1 MQLDI
6 INFDGKKVGSVELTD
21 SIFGVEPRADILHRV
36 VTWQRAKQR
45 AGTHAV
51 KSVSDV
57 AGSGKKAFKQK
68 KTGNARQGERYNVH
82 MRGGGVVHG
91 PVVRDHSIDL
101 PKKIR
106 SLGLKMALSS
116 KAQDGSLVIIDSEKL
131 AAAKT
136 NTFAK
141 QLKKLDIASALFVGA
156 AELDENFK
164 KSAANIANID
174 VLPTMGLNVLDI
186 LKHEK
191 LVLTADAVKAVEA
204 RLAYYIRI
212 EGKQNGRKNS

>member
-6 INFDGKKVGSVELTD
+6 INFDGKKVGSVERAD
-21 SIFGVEPRADILHRV
+21 SSFGLEPRADIVHRV
-36 VTWQRAKQR
+36 VTWQRAKSR

-51 KSVSDV
+51 KTVSDV
-57 AGSGKKAFKQK
+57 QGSGKKAFKQK

-116 KAQDGSLVIIDSEKL
+116 KAKDGSLVIIDSEKL

-141 QLKKLDIASALFVGA
+141 QLKKLEIASALFVGA
-156 AELDENFK
+156 TELDENFV
-164 KSAANIANID
+164 KSAANIANVD
-174 VLPTMGLNVLDI
+174 VLPTIGLNVLDI

-204 RLAYYIRI
+204 RLA
-212 EGKQNGRKNS
+212 

>member
-1 MQLDI
+1 MQVNI
-6 INFDGKKVGSVELTD
+6 INFDGKAVGKIDLQD
-21 SIFGVEPRADILHRV
+21 SIFGLDARADILHRV
-36 VTWQRAKQR
+36 VTWQRAKSR

-51 KSVSDV
+51 KTVSDV

-106 SLGLKMALSS
+106 ALGLKMALSS
-116 KAQDGSLVIIDSEKL
+116 KVKEGALVVIDSEKVS
-131 AAAKT
+131 AAKT
-136 NTFAK
+136 ATVAK
-141 QLKKLDIASALFVGA
+141 QLKKLNIVSALFVGA
-156 AELDENFK
+156 DTLDENFK
-164 KSAANIANID
+164 KSAANINNVD
-174 VLPTMGLNVLDI
+174 VLPTVGLNVLDI

-191 LVLTADAVKAVEA
+191 LVLTADAVKAIET
-204 RLAYYIRI
+204 RLGA
-212 EGKQNGRKNS
+212 

>member
-21 SIFGVEPRADILHRV
+21 SIFGLEPRADILHRV
-36 VTWQRAKQR
+36 VTWQRAKSR

-51 KSVSDV
+51 KTVSDV

-136 NTFAK
+136 NAFAK
-141 QLKKLDIASALFVGA
+141 QLKKLEIASALFVGA
-156 AELDENFK
+156 TELDENFK

-204 RLAYYIRI
+204 RLA
-212 EGKQNGRKNS
+212 

>member
-6 INFDGKKVGSVELTD
+6 INFDGKKVGSVELAD
-21 SIFGVEPRADILHRV
+21 SIFGLEPRADILHRV
-36 VTWQRAKQR
+36 VTWQRAKSR

-51 KSVSDV
+51 KTVSDV
-57 AGSGKKAFKQK
+57 QGSGKKAFKQK

-106 SLGLKMALSS
+106 SLGLKMALAS
-116 KAQDGSLVIIDSEKL
+116 KAKDGSLVIIDSEKL

-136 NTFAK
+136 NAFAK
-141 QLKKLDIASALFVGA
+141 QLKKLEIASALFVGA
-156 AELDENFK
+156 TELDENFV
-164 KSAANIANID
+164 KSAANIANVD
-174 VLPTMGLNVLDI
+174 VLPTIGLNVLDI

-204 RLAYYIRI
+204 RLA
-212 EGKQNGRKNS
+212 

>member
-1 MQLDI
+1 MQVNV
-6 INFDGKKVGSVELTD
+6 INFDGKAVGKIDLQD
-21 SIFGVEPRADILHRV
+21 SIFGLDARADILHRV
-36 VTWQRAKQR
+36 VTWQRAKSR

-51 KSVSDV
+51 KTVSDV

-116 KAQDGSLVIIDSEKL
+116 KAKEEALIIVDSEKMS
-131 AAAKT
+131 AAKT
-136 NTFAK
+136 ATFAK
-141 QLKKLDIASALFVGA
+141 QLKKLNIASALFVGA
-156 AELDENFK
+156 DKLDENFR
-164 KSAANIANID
+164 KSAANINNVD
-174 VLPTMGLNVLDI
+174 VLPTIGLNVLDI
-186 LKHEK
+186 LNHDK
-191 LVLTADAVKAVEA
+191 LVLTADAVKAIEA
-204 RLAYYIRI
+204 RLGA
-212 EGKQNGRKNS
+212 

>member
-1 MQLDI
+1 MQIDV
-6 INFDGKKVGSVELTD
+6 INFDGKAVGKVDLAD
-21 SIFGVEPRADILHRV
+21 QIFGVEPRADILHRV
-36 VTWQRAKQR
+36 VTWQRAKSR

-51 KSVSDV
+51 KTVSDV

-106 SLGLKMALSS
+106 ALGLKMALSS
-116 KAQDGSLVIIDSEKL
+116 KVRDGNLVVIDSEKL
-131 AAAKT
+131 AAVKT
-136 NTFAK
+136 GALAK
-141 QLKKLDIASALFVGA
+141 QLKKLDLNSALFVGA
-156 AELDENFK
+156 ADLDANFQ
-164 KSAANIANID
+164 KSMANIPNID
-174 VLPTMGLNVLDI
+174 ALPTIGLNVLDI
-186 LKHEK
+186 LNHDK

-204 RLAYYIRI
+204 RLA
-212 EGKQNGRKNS
+212 

>member
-21 SIFGVEPRADILHRV
+21 SIFGLEPRADILHRV

-136 NTFAK
+136 NAFAK

-156 AELDENFK
+156 TELDENFK

-174 VLPTMGLNVLDI
+174 VLPTIGLNVLDI

-204 RLAYYIRI
+204 RLA
-212 EGKQNGRKNS
+212 

>member
-6 INFDGKKVGSVELTD
+6 INFDGKKVGSVELAD
-21 SIFGVEPRADILHRV
+21 SIFGIEPRADILHRV
-36 VTWQRAKQR
+36 VTWQRAKSR

-51 KSVSDV
+51 KTVSDV
-57 AGSGKKAFKQK
+57 QGSGKKAFKQK

-116 KAQDGSLVIIDSEKL
+116 KAKDGSLIIIDSEKL
-131 AAAKT
+131 EAAKT
-136 NTFAK
+136 NAFAK

-156 AELDENFK
+156 ADLDENFK

-174 VLPTMGLNVLDI
+174 VLPTIGLNVLDI

-204 RLAYYIRI
+204 RLA
-212 EGKQNGRKNS
+212 

>member
-6 INFDGKKVGSVELTD
+6 INFDGKKVGSVELIE
-21 SIFGVEPRADILHRV
+21 SIFGLEPRADILDRV
-36 VTWQRAKQR
+36 VTWQRAKSR

-51 KSVSDV
+51 KTVADV
-57 AGSGKKAFKQK
+57 QGSGKKAFKQK

-91 PVVRDHSIDL
+91 PVVRDHNIDL

-106 SLGLKMALSS
+106 ALGLKMALSS
-116 KAQDGSLVIIDSEKL
+116 KVKEGSLIVIDSEKMKE
-131 AAAKT
+131 AKT
-136 NTFAK
+136 STLAK
-141 QLKKLDIASALFVGA
+141 QLKKMNVASALFVGA
-156 AELDENFK
+156 ETVDTNFK
-164 KSAANIANID
+164 KSAANIINVD
-174 VLPTMGLNVLDI
+174 VLPTIGLNVLDI

-204 RLAYYIRI
+204 RL
-212 EGKQNGRKNS
+212 S

>member
-1 MQLDI
+1 MQVEIL
-6 INFDGKKVGSVELTD
+6 NLDGKSVGKANLQE
-21 SIFGVEPRADILHRV
+21 SIFGIDPRADILHRV
-36 VTWQRAKQR
+36 VTWQRANAR

-51 KSVSDV
+51 KTVSDV

-68 KTGNARQGERYNVH
+68 KTGNAREGERYNVH

-91 PVVRDHSIDL
+91 PVVRDHNIDL

-116 KAQDGSLVIIDSEKL
+116 KLKEGALIIIDSEKMKE
-131 AAAKT
+131 AKT
-136 NTFAK
+136 STLAK
-141 QLKKLDIASALFVGA
+141 QLKKMNIASALFVGA
-156 AELDENFK
+156 EKVDENFK
-164 KSAANIANID
+164 KSAANIINVD
-174 VLPTMGLNVLDI
+174 VLPTIGLNVLDI

-204 RLAYYIRI
+204 RLA
-212 EGKQNGRKNS
+212 

>member
-6 INFDGKKVGSVELTD
+6 INFDGKKVGSVELAE
-21 SIFGVEPRADILHRV
+21 SIFGVAPRADILHRV
-36 VTWQRAKQR
+36 VTWQRAKSR

-51 KSVSDV
+51 KTVSDV

-68 KTGNARQGERYNVH
+68 KTGNARQGEKYNVH

-116 KAQDGSLVIIDSEKL
+116 KAQEGSLVIIDSEKL

-136 NTFAK
+136 NAFAK
-141 QLKKLDIASALFVGA
+141 QLKKLNIASALFVGA
-156 AELDENFK
+156 TELDENFK
-164 KSAANIANID
+164 KSAANIANVD
-174 VLPTMGLNVLDI
+174 VLPTIGLNVLDI

-204 RLAYYIRI
+204 RLA
-212 EGKQNGRKNS
+212 

>member
-1 MQLDI
+1 MQVDI
-6 INFDGKKVGSVELTD
+6 LSLDGKSVGKVELND
-21 SIFGVEPRADILHRV
+21 SIFGIDPRADILHRV
-36 VTWQRAKQR
+36 VTWQRANSR

-51 KSVSDV
+51 KTVSDV

-68 KTGNARQGERYNVH
+68 KTGNAREGERYNVH

-116 KAQDGSLVIIDSEKL
+116 KVKEGSLIVIDSEKMK
-131 AAAKT
+131 AAKT
-136 NTFAK
+136 KELAK
-141 QLKKLDIASALFVGA
+141 QLEKMKIASALFVGA
-156 AELDENFK
+156 ESIDENFK
-164 KSAANIANID
+164 KSAANIINVD
-174 VLPTMGLNVLDI
+174 VLPTIGLNVLDI

-191 LVLTADAVKAVEA
+191 LVLTADAVKAVET
-204 RLAYYIRI
+204 RLA
-212 EGKQNGRKNS
+212 

>member
-21 SIFGVEPRADILHRV
+21 SIFGLEPRADILHRV

-51 KSVSDV
+51 KTVSDV

-68 KTGNARQGERYNVH
+68 KTGNARQGEKYNVH

-136 NTFAK
+136 NAFAK

-156 AELDENFK
+156 TELDENFK

-204 RLAYYIRI
+204 RLA
-212 EGKQNGRKNS
+212 

>member
-1 MQLDI
+1 MQVEIL
-6 INFDGKKVGSVELTD
+6 NLDGKAVGKIELND
-21 SIFGVEPRADILHRV
+21 GIFGIDPRADILHRV
-36 VTWQRAKQR
+36 VTWQRANAR

-51 KSVSDV
+51 KTVSDV

-68 KTGNARQGERYNVH
+68 KTGNAREGERYNVH

-91 PVVRDHSIDL
+91 PVVRDHGIDL

-116 KAQDGSLVIIDSEKL
+116 KAKEGALIVIDTEKV

-136 NTFAK
+136 GALAK
-141 QLKKLDIASALFVGA
+141 QLKKMKVASALFVGA
-156 AELDENFK
+156 ESIDTNFK
-164 KSAANIANID
+164 KSAANIANVD
-174 VLPTMGLNVLDI
+174 VLPTIGLNVLDI

-204 RLAYYIRI
+204 RL
-212 EGKQNGRKNS
+212 S

>member
-21 SIFGVEPRADILHRV
+21 SIFGLEPRAAILHRV

-51 KSVSDV
+51 KTVSDV

-136 NTFAK
+136 NAFAK
-141 QLKKLDIASALFVGA
+141 QLKKLEIASALFVGA
-156 AELDENFK
+156 TELDENFK

-204 RLAYYIRI
+204 RLA
-212 EGKQNGRKNS
+212 

>member
-1 MQLDI
+1 MQVDI
-6 INFDGKKVGSVELTD
+6 INFDGKSVGKVELAD
-21 SIFGVEPRADILHRV
+21 QIFGLEPRADILHRV
-36 VTWQRAKQR
+36 VTWQRAKSR

-57 AGSGKKAFKQK
+57 EGSGKKAFKQK

-101 PKKIR
+101 PKKVR
-106 SLGLKMALSS
+106 ALGLKMALSS
-116 KAQDGSLVIIDSEKL
+116 KVKEGSLIVIDSEKL
-131 AAAKT
+131 AAVKT
-136 NTFAK
+136 NTLAK
-141 QLKKLDIASALFVGA
+141 QLKKLNWASALFVGA
-156 AELDENFK
+156 DALDENFT

-174 VLPTMGLNVLDI
+174 ALPTIGLNVLDI
-186 LKHEK
+186 LKHDK

-204 RLAYYIRI
+204 RLA
-212 EGKQNGRKNS
+212 

>member
-1 MQLDI
+1 MQVDV
-6 INFDGKKVGSVELTD
+6 INFDGKSVGKIELAD
-21 SIFGVEPRADILHRV
+21 QIFGIDARADILHRV
-36 VTWQRAKQR
+36 VTWQRAKSR

-51 KSVSDV
+51 KTVSDV

-91 PVVRDHSIDL
+91 PIVRDHSIDL

-116 KAQDGSLVIIDSEKL
+116 KVKDGNLVVIDSEKL
-131 AAAKT
+131 ASVKTAAL
-136 NTFAK
+136 AK
-141 QLKKLDIASALFVGA
+141 QLKKLDIKSALFVGA
-156 AELDENFK
+156 DALDENFR

-174 VLPTMGLNVLDI
+174 ALPTVGLNVLDI
-186 LKHEK
+186 LKHDK

-204 RLAYYIRI
+204 RLA
-212 EGKQNGRKNS
+212 

>member
-6 INFDGKKVGSVELTD
+6 INFDGKTVGKVELAD
-21 SIFGVEPRADILHRV
+21 SVFGVEPRADILHRV
-36 VTWQRAKQR
+36 VTWQRAKSR

-136 NTFAK
+136 NAFAK

-156 AELDENFK
+156 TELDENFK

-174 VLPTMGLNVLDI
+174 VLPTIGLNVLDI

-204 RLAYYIRI
+204 RLA
-212 EGKQNGRKNS
+212 

>member
-21 SIFGVEPRADILHRV
+21 SIFGLEPRADILHRV

-51 KSVSDV
+51 KTVSDV

-116 KAQDGSLVIIDSEKL
+116 KIKDGSLVVIDSEKL
-131 AAAKT
+131 ASAKT
-136 NTFAK
+136 NAFAK

-156 AELDENFK
+156 TELDENFK

-174 VLPTMGLNVLDI
+174 VLPTIGLNVLDI

-204 RLAYYIRI
+204 RLA
-212 EGKQNGRKNS
+212 

>member
-1 MQLDI
+1 MQVEIL
-6 INFDGKKVGSVELTD
+6 NLDGKSVGKVELQD
-21 SIFGVEPRADILHRV
+21 NIFGIDPRADILHRV
-36 VTWQRAKQR
+36 VTWQRANAR

-51 KSVSDV
+51 KTVSDV

-68 KTGNARQGERYNVH
+68 KTGNAREGERYNVH

-91 PVVRDHSIDL
+91 PVVRDHNIDL

-116 KAQDGSLVIIDSEKL
+116 KLKEGALIVIDSENMKE
-131 AAAKT
+131 AKT
-136 NTFAK
+136 NVLAK

-156 AELDENFK
+156 EKVDENFK
-164 KSAANIANID
+164 KSAANIINVD
-174 VLPTMGLNVLDI
+174 VLPTIGLNVLDI

-191 LVLTADAVKAVEA
+191 LVLTVDAVKAVEA
-204 RLAYYIRI
+204 RLA
-212 EGKQNGRKNS
+212 

>member
-1 MQLDI
+1 MQANV
-6 INFDGKKVGSVELTD
+6 INFDGKTVGKIELQD
-21 SIFGVEPRADILHRV
+21 SIFGLDARADVLHRV
-36 VTWQRAKQR
+36 VTWQRAKAR

-51 KSVSDV
+51 KTVSDV

-116 KAQDGSLVIIDSEKL
+116 KAKDNALVIVDSEKL
-131 AAAKT
+131 SAVKT
-136 NTFAK
+136 ATFAK
-141 QLKKLDIASALFVGA
+141 QLKKLEISSALFVGA
-156 AELDENFK
+156 DVLDENFK
-164 KSAANIANID
+164 KSAANINNVD
-174 VLPTMGLNVLDI
+174 VLPTVGLNVLDI
-186 LKHEK
+186 LKHDN
-191 LVLTADAVKAVEA
+191 LVLTADAVKAIEE
-204 RLAYYIRI
+204 RLGA
-212 EGKQNGRKNS
+212 

>member
-21 SIFGVEPRADILHRV
+21 SIFGLEPRADILHRV

-51 KSVSDV
+51 KTVSDV

-136 NTFAK
+136 NAFAK

-156 AELDENFK
+156 TELDENFK
-164 KSAANIANID
+164 KSAATIANID

-204 RLAYYIRI
+204 RLA
-212 EGKQNGRKNS
+212 

>member
-21 SIFGVEPRADILHRV
+21 SIFGIEPRADILHRV

-51 KSVSDV
+51 KTVSDV

-136 NTFAK
+136 NAFAK

-156 AELDENFK
+156 TELDENFK

-204 RLAYYIRI
+204 RLA
-212 EGKQNGRKNS
+212 

>member
-1 MQLDI
+1 MQVNV
-6 INFDGKKVGSVELTD
+6 INFDGKAVGKIDLQD
-21 SIFGVEPRADILHRV
+21 SIFGLDARADILHRV
-36 VTWQRAKQR
+36 VTWQRAKAR

-51 KSVSDV
+51 KTVSDV

-116 KAQDGSLVIIDSEKL
+116 KLKEDSLIVVDSEKMS
-131 AAAKT
+131 AAKT
-136 NTFAK
+136 GAFAK
-141 QLKKLDIASALFVGA
+141 QLKKLNIASALFVGGDK
-156 AELDENFK
+156 LDENFK
-164 KSAANIANID
+164 KSASNIVNVD
-174 VLPTMGLNVLDI
+174 VLPTVGLNVLDI

-191 LVLTADAVKAVEA
+191 LVLTADAVKAIEA
-204 RLAYYIRI
+204 RLGA
-212 EGKQNGRKNS
+212 

>member
-1 MQLDI
+1 MQVEIL
-6 INFDGKKVGSVELTD
+6 NLDGKAVGKVNLQD
-21 SIFGVEPRADILHRV
+21 SIFGIDPRADILHRV
-36 VTWQRAKQR
+36 VTWQRANAR

-51 KSVSDV
+51 KTVSDV

-68 KTGNARQGERYNVH
+68 KTGNAREGERYNVH

-106 SLGLKMALSS
+106 ALGLKMALSS
-116 KAQDGSLVIIDSEKL
+116 KVQDGNLIVIDSEKVK
-131 AAAKT
+131 AAKT
-136 NTFAK
+136 STIAK
-141 QLKKLDIASALFVGA
+141 QLKKLGLNSVLFVGA

-164 KSAANIANID
+164 KSVANIINVDA
-174 VLPTMGLNVLDI
+174 LPTIGLNVLDI

-191 LVLTADAVKAVEA
+191 LVLTADAVKSVEA
-204 RLAYYIRI
+204 RLA
-212 EGKQNGRKNS
+212 